1 MVLSSGP
8 SETQAQT
15 LPNRLPFFDFRRFHD
30 VVLES
35 GPVPL
40 DILERRVEAW
50 IAQNRG
56 ATLEEAGVATRVVLL
71 DQLPPEQLLLTLLQ
85 QCHVPAETRTE
96 RPRA

>member
-1 MVLSSGP
+1 VLFTLMPLAGESA
-8 SETQAQT
+8 AQGYA
-15 LPNRLPFFDFRRFHD
+15 N
-30 VVLES
+30 
-35 GPVPL
+35 
-40 DILERRVEAW
+40 RVEGW

-56 ATLEEAGVATRVVLL
+56 ATLEEAGVTTRVVLL